1 MSTLFRTVV
10 QFCLPLFA
18 AVLLPGAALADKP
31 RSSSPPSV
39 PHAATARTPQA
50 VVYSVFHGP
59 VVLALAAPELPSHR
73 LGVLRVLPA
82 TAITDATGAELGRLD
97 AQLVTST
104 IDYPT
109 AGDEVRMSVLVFSFG
124 QGTGSLSGLADQLV
138 VSGSGFYAG
147 SQDTVSAGTT
157 LVRPIT
163 GGTGRFAGA
172 RGWADSEHLGDDS
185 WRHTFHFL
193 KD

>member
-39 PHAATARTPQA
+39 PHA